1 MAGESL
7 VVFHLKAG
15 YLQGSRF
22 LFYVHVMALAGV
34 IIMILSVYELCEKY
48 MDG

>member
-1 MAGESL
+1 M
-7 VVFHLKAG
+7 VFHLKVG
-15 YLQGSRF
+15 FLQGSRF

-34 IIMILSVYELCEKY
+34 IITILSVYELYEKD